1 MPIDIISAASFPGP
15 YNQTIL
21 ERKAERDEITKAKA
35 FDMDERRHTAQ
46 NNNNNNYILP
56 LAHKFC
62 LIDI

>member
-1 MPIDIISAASFPGP
+1 MPIDIISAAPFPGP